1 MRRREFL
8 AVAVGAAC
16 RPFAAAAQTGGT
28 PRVGYFWPG
37 ALEPNVG
44 VAGFRQGLAERGY
57 VLGRSLILEERY
69 AEGDLRRGP
78 SMIAELLALPVDVL
92 VTGDY
97 AVIFAHSR
105 TSTIPIVGVAADFVG
120 VGLAAGLSHPGGN
133 VTGLS
138 LLSAEFSAK
147 WLDLL
152 KAAVPKLG
160 RVAFLGGAAGPQQ
173 AEKARLDEVAPRL
186 GVTLTQ
192 LDMWPANL
200 DTSLAEITRD
210 NYDGL
215 IVADDI
221 LTEGLIPRL
230 VALSAERRMPAI
242 YGFSTAVRQGGLM
255 AYSADVFEI
264 WRELAGYVDRVLKG
278 AKPGDLPIQQATA
291 IKFGI
296 NLGVARTLGLDIAPT
311 LLAAADEVID

>member
-1 MRRREFL
+1 
-8 AVAVGAAC
+8 
-16 RPFAAAAQTGGT
+16 
-28 PRVGYFWPG
+28 
-37 ALEPNVG
+37 
-44 VAGFRQGLAERGY
+44 
-57 VLGRSLILEERY
+57 
-69 AEGDLRRGP
+69 
-78 SMIAELLALPVDVL
+78 MIAELLALPVDVL

-296 NLGVARTLGLDIAPT
+296 NLGVARTLGLDIPPT